1 MNKLLRP
8 QAMLS
13 LVLLM
18 AVSPNAW
25 AQERAAS
32 IGYIYPAGGRQGS
45 SFDVTI
51 GGQFLTGVSDVYI
64 SGKGVEA
71 EIVKYIKPISKK
83 HLNELRTKLRELRK
97 ALPAADRKKGF
108 RHGYKIV
115 APKFN
120 AYAKKLGLED
130 MDLDAF
136 VELGKKLRD
145 PKRQPNVQIAELV
158 LLKIKIAPDA
168 EPGHRELRLKTP
180 KGLSN
185 PRLMCVGVFKECSEA
200 EPNNK
205 NADASKITAL
215 PTVING
221 QILPGD
227 VDRFVF
233 KANKG
238 TRLIASAAARELIP
252 YLADAVPGWFQATLT
267 LYDDSG
273 QRVAYTDDYQFRPDP
288 VLRYEIPRT
297 GNYTLEIKDAIYR
310 GREDFVYRI
319 TLGATPFVASVFPLG
334 GQVGTKTNLQ
344 LTGWNL
350 PSKKITVDNKGK
362 LPGIVTVS
370 VGKGVGVSNSVP
382 FALSDLKEVTEVEPN
397 NNRFGAQNVKL
408 PVVVNG
414 RMDRPGDWDVFSFKA
429 NAGDEI
435 VAHVQA
441 RSLGTPLDS
450 MLKLTDAR
458 GKTLA
463 INDDYKDKGAGLITH
478 HADSRVIV
486 KIPADGT
493 YTVQISDTQ
502 NKGGEAYVYRL
513 RIGIKQP
520 DFELRVVPSGIHA
533 RGGTVVPITVYAM
546 RKDGFSGSISLKLVD
561 APKGFELTGATIP
574 AGQNK
579 LKLTLTLPY
588 LKADKTCIMN
598 LEGRSV
604 VNGRDILR
612 RAVPAED
619 MMQAFL
625 YRHLVTTKSWMIV
638 VSPKARWKPLFK
650 PVDRGVIKLSPG
662 KTTTVRFTGYRI
674 KAKFKIRLELDD
686 PPDGVTI
693 GKIKP
698 STDKSGGIEFVLT
711 VDPSKARA
719 GTKGNLIVKASTIRS
734 WKRKNGTQS
743 PPRVI
748 PMGVLPAIPF
758 EITGKPKT
766 K

>member
-1 MNKLLRP
+1 
-8 QAMLS
+8 MLS
-13 LVLLM
+13 LALLL
-18 AVSPNAW
+18 ALTPNAW

-51 GGQFLTGVSDVYI
+51 GGQFLVGVSDVYI
-64 SGKGVEA
+64 SGAGVEA
-71 EIVKYIKPISKK
+71 EIVKYVKPLSKK
-83 HLNELRTKLRELRK
+83 HMNDLRTKLRELQK

-108 RHGYKIV
+108 RHGYAIV

-120 AYAKKLGLED
+120 AYVKKLGLKD
-130 MDLDAF
+130 MDLKAF
-136 VELGKKLRD
+136 IELGKKLRD

-158 LLKIKIAPDA
+158 LLKIKIASNA
-168 EPGHRELRLKTP
+168 KPGHRELRLKTQM
-180 KGLSN
+180 GLSN

-200 EPNNK
+200 EPNDK
-205 NADASKITAL
+205 EADDSVTAKL

-233 KANKG
+233 RANKG
-238 TRLIASAAARELIP
+238 TRLVASAAARELIP

-267 LYDDSG
+267 LYNDSG
-273 QRVAYTDDYQFRPDP
+273 RRVAYTDDYRFRPDP
-288 VLRYEIPRT
+288 VLRYEVPRS

-334 GQVGTKTNLQ
+334 GQVGTKTSLK

-350 PSKKITVDNKGK
+350 PSRRITLDNKGK
-362 LPGIVTVS
+362 SPGTVMVS

-382 FALSDLKEVTEVEPN
+382 FALSMLKEAVDTEPN
-397 NNRFGAQNVKL
+397 NNRFAAQNVKL
-408 PVVVNG
+408 PLVVNG
-414 RMDRPGDWDVFSFKA
+414 RMDRPGDLDVFSFKA
-429 NAGDEI
+429 SAGDEI
-435 VAHVQA
+435 VARVQA

-450 MLKLTDAR
+450 MLKITDAG

-463 INDDYKDKGAGLITH
+463 VNDDYKDKGAGLITH
-478 HADSRVIV
+478 HADSRVIL
-486 KIPADGT
+486 KIPAKGT

-502 NKGGEAYVYRL
+502 NKGGDAYGYRL

-533 RGGTVVPITVYAM
+533 RGGTTVPITVYAL
-546 RKDGFSGSISLKLVD
+546 RKDGFSDSISLKLVG
-561 APKGFELTGATIP
+561 APEGFVLDGAKIP
-574 AGQNK
+574 AGQDK

-588 LKADKTCIMN
+588 LKTDKTCTLN
-598 LEGRSV
+598 LQGRSV

-612 RAVPAED
+612 RAIPAED

-625 YRHLVTTKSWMIV
+625 YRHLVTSKSWMVV
-638 VSPKARWKPLFK
+638 VSKKGRWKPLFK
-650 PVDRGVIKLSPG
+650 RVDSGVLKLSPG
-662 KTTTVRFTGYRI
+662 KATTVRFTGYRI
-674 KAKFKIRLELDD
+674 QAKAKIRLELDD
-686 PPDGVTI
+686 PPPGVTI

-698 STDKSGGIEFVLT
+698 STARTGGIEFVLT
-711 VDPSKARA
+711 VDPSKAKP
-719 GTKGNLIVKASTIRS
+719 GTKGNLIVKASTVRS
-734 WKRKNGTQS
+734 WKRKDGKRSTS
-743 PPRVI
+743 RTI

-758 EITGKPKT
+758 EITDKPKT
-766 K
+766 N